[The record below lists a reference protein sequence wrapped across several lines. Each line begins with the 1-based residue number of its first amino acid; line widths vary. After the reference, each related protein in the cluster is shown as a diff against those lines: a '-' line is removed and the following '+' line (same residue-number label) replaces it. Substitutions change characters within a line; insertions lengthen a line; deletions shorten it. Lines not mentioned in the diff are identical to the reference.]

1 MDRKQAISAMTA
13 VALIVQPGSTLSS
26 VMTTLDMFAIARR
39 HPHAASCRFDLLSQ
53 VGGEVAL
60 SPLVKVATQALPPTL
75 DAYDAV
81 LLPGFFAEGVEDIVA
96 RMHDTWAPVLDRLR
110 RLPANTVVGG
120 SCYATFALAE
130 SGLLDGQRATTT
142 WWLQVAFQQRYPQ
155 VRLEGDKAL
164 VDAGRVLTGGAMTA
178 HTDLTLHL
186 LRRLFGAEVAKMVG
200 SIMLIDGARVSQ
212 RPFMALPRHFPDP
225 LVQQAVDW
233 LTGYGAEAVTT
244 AGLADAL
251 HVSYRTLHRRFVAGA
266 GMPPLAYLQAVRV
279 ERAKE
284 MLEATR
290 LGLEQIIE
298 AIGYSDTA
306 AFRRLFMRE
315 VGLTPAQYRQRFRS
329 ETG

>member
-1 MDRKQAISAMTA
+1 MTA

-26 VMTTLDMFAIARR
+26 VMTTLDMFAIASR
-39 HPHAASCRFDLLSQ
+39 HPNGAGCRFDLLSLA
-53 VGGEVAL
+53 GGEVAL

-81 LLPGFFAEGVEDIVA
+81 LLPGFFAEGVEDIAA
-96 RMHDTWAPVLDRLR
+96 RLHDTWAPVLDRLR
-110 RLPANTVVGG
+110 WLPASTVVGG

-130 SGLLDGQRATTT
+130 SGLLDGRRATTT
-142 WWLQVAFQQRYPQ
+142 WWLQAEFHKRYPQ

-164 VDAGRVLTGGAMTA
+164 VDDGRVLTGGAMTA
-178 HTDLTLHL
+178 HTDLILHL

-225 LVQQAVDW
+225 LVQQAADW
-233 LTGYGAEAVTT
+233 LTGHGAGPVTT
-244 AGLADAL
+244 AGLANAL

-279 ERAKE
+279 EWAKE

-298 AIGYSDTA
+298 AVGYSDAT

-315 VGLTPAQYRQRFRS
+315 VGLTPVQYRQRFRA